1 MGCWTETCG
10 LSGLPITEGDKVKL
24 VFLLPR
30 YRSMTIEG
38 LSSYCGSTS
47 VLTPCLLPIT
57 GEYDDYGGVQNIV
70 EDWNTDIVFKS
81 LKDYLGDK
89 ILIEGIEHNDYTL
102 TDVIDGITQ
111 GNMKYFKLNKVE
123 SEYYR
128 LYHREDKLVN
138 IPDGE
143 QRDSK
148 LAFFMILE
156 DVWNN
161 VVNYGS
167 ESYME
172 SSILSFIINF
182 TNRLNVITDANMS
195 DNANKFML
203 ENLSDLFY
211 IHFRELKLIDNGL
224 YFNKLIENESERSD
238 NGEFYKAY
246 KELDI
251 IITFF
256 FRIRKGIMVSFGG
269 GSQEGDYEAVKFLSE
284 NIIKICDEKIASFDI
299 ND

>member
-1 MGCWTETCG
+1 MGCWNETCG

-38 LSSYCGSTS
+38 LSSYCDSTS

-57 GEYDDYGGVQNIV
+57 GEYNDYGGIENIV

-89 ILIEGIEHNDYTL
+89 ILIEGIEHIDYTL

-143 QRDSK
+143 
-148 LAFFMILE
+148 IYLE
-156 DVWNN
+156 EDNNIWQEDIVRNN
-161 VVNYGS
+161 VVSYGS

-182 TNRLNVITDANMS
+182 TNRLNAISDANMI

-203 ENLSDLFY
+203 ENLCDLFY

-256 FRIRKGIMVSFGG
+256 FRIRKGVMVSFGG
-269 GSQEGDYEAVKFLSE
+269 GDQLSDYEAVKFLSE

>member
-1 MGCWTETCG
+1 MGCWNETCG

-57 GEYDDYGGVQNIV
+57 GEYNDYGSIENIV

-89 ILIEGIEHNDYTL
+89 ILIDGVEHIHYTL
-102 TDVIDGITQ
+102 TDVIDGIIQ

-128 LYHREDKLVN
+128 LYRREDKLVN

-167 ESYME
+167 TSYMVPP
-172 SSILSFIINF
+172 ILSFIINF
-182 TNRLNVITDANMS
+182 TNRINVIADSNMNDDANKAML
-195 DNANKFML
+195 DNL
-203 ENLSDLFY
+203 CDLFY
-211 IHFRELKLIDNGL
+211 IHFRELKFIDNGL
-224 YFNKLIENESERSD
+224 YFNKLIEDESERSVD
-238 NGEFYKAY
+238 GNFYKAY
-246 KELDI
+246 RELDI
-251 IITFF
+251 IVTFF

-269 GSQEGDYEAVKFLSE
+269 GSQEADYKAVKFLSE
-284 NIIKICDEKIASFDI
+284 NIIKICDKKLASLDL